1 MKKLPLTAALIAL
14 SIVTP
19 VPAQTIRAGGS
30 SDAVFDLSKI
40 RIRNFGRVNEIYYRG
55 AQPRAGDYDDLSA
68 LGVRT
73 VINLTSHDR
82 DAAEQAMVEAA
93 GMRYVQ
99 IPMTTRQPPT
109 DAQLADFFSIVDDPA
124 SQPVYVHCVGGR
136 HRTGVMTAVYRIGR
150 HGWDAKQAFREMKQ
164 YDFGADFLHPE
175 FKDFVFEYGAEAT
188 RKAAASGAAT
198 R

>member
-1 MKKLPLTAALIAL
+1 MCHVMKKLPLTAALIAL
-14 SIVTP
+14 SLVTP
-19 VPAQTIRAGGS
+19 VPAQTIQAGGS
-30 SDAVFDLSKI
+30 SDAVFDVSKI

-55 AQPRAGDYDDLSA
+55 AQPKAGDYDDLSA

-82 DAAEQAMVEAA
+82 DAAE
-93 GMRYVQ
+93 
-99 IPMTTRQPPT
+99 
-109 DAQLADFFSIVDDPA
+109 
-124 SQPVYVHCVGGR
+124 
-136 HRTGVMTAVYRIGR
+136 AVYRMDR

-175 FKDFVFEYGAEAT
+175 FKDFVFEYGAEAA
-188 RKAAASGAAT
+188 RKAVASGAPA